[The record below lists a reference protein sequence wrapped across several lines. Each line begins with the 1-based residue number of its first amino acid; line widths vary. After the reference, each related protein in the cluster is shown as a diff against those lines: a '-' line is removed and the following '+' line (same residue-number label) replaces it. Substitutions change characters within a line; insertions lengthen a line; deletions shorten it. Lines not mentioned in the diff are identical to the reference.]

1 MNPIRK
7 IKIVNLPLEFHKR
20 MWEVTLASTTNG
32 GK

>member
-1 MNPIRK
+1 MNSIRK
-7 IKIVNLPLEFHKR
+7 MKIVNPSLEFHKG